1 VQRLQLEI
9 AAVDI
14 AMVRAIR
21 VAVAIERYR
30 RDHRGQLPAA
40 LTVLAPQYLEELPVD
55 PFSGGPMGLA
65 LTDAGY
71 AVYSVGANGQ
81 DDGGTEVDA
90 PPIQKGARYS
100 EARRTGDVGVSIRLT
115 RD

>member
-1 VQRLQLEI
+1 
-9 AAVDI
+9 
-14 AMVRAIR
+14 
-21 VAVAIERYR
+21 
-30 RDHRGQLPAA
+30 
-40 LTVLAPQYLEELPVD
+40 
-55 PFSGGPMGLA
+55 MGLA

-81 DDGGTEVDA
+81 DDGGTEVGA